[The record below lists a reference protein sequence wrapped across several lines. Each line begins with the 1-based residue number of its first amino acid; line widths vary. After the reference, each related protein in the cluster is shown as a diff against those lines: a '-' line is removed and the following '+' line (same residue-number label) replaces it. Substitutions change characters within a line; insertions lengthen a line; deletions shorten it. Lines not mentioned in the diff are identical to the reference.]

1 MNYFT
6 WSQEYYKD
14 AENLLKTIR
23 KYEKI
28 LKEGNIQNLEML
40 NSVLAN
46 YRNIYYDI
54 LNTAKMLEAR
64 GMEQKNAA

>member
-1 MNYFT
+1 MKKLENLHST
-6 WSQEYYKD
+6 D

-23 KYEKI
+23 KYEKV
-28 LKEGNIQNLEML
+28 LKEGKVQNLEL
-40 NSVLAN
+40 INSILSN

-64 GMEQKNAA
+64 AKEEQNAA

>member
-23 KYEKI
+23 KYEKT

-40 NSVLAN
+40 NSLLAN

-64 GMEQKNAA
+64 GMEQINAA